1 MRPCGVGRAPLCIFS
16 GVSVVTEF
24 GQLWSRES
32 KVYKI
37 TVTSVRRIMVFAFF
51 CFVIRDGYE
60 RTLLACLTA
69 HV

>member
-1 MRPCGVGRAPLCIFS
+1 
-16 GVSVVTEF
+16 VVTEF